1 MQAILWKAEGR
12 EAKQGLGTF
21 FKPLKPLKPCAF
33 HLHEPMSLPSLLK
46 LVLYLVFS
54 LLQPAESQYTQ
65 KLCLRPAET
74 DEMLEPPTG
83 YIACLTKS

>member
-1 MQAILWKAEGR
+1 
-12 EAKQGLGTF
+12 
-21 FKPLKPLKPCAF
+21 
-33 HLHEPMSLPSLLK
+33 MSLPSLLK